1 MQFVILER
9 QTASGEAS
17 AKDAAIE
24 RIERL
29 EKGLSTATGWK
40 RVIDDFDQQDLCSP
54 HEAFNCQLKCQYVSL
69 ALRYALE
76 EMPAKT

>member
-40 RVIDDFDQQDLCSP
+40 RVIVDFDHRTCVRPMRLSI
-54 HEAFNCQLKCQYVSL
+54 AN
-69 ALRYALE
+69 
-76 EMPAKT
+76 